1 MITNPYKVLGVPDG
15 ASLDECTKAYKKLA
29 KKYHPD
35 LHPNDKNAEE
45 KMSPINSA
53 YDQIK
58 NGSANQSEYY
68 SPFGSKADKSANSA
82 PDYLNSVTQ
91 FINTGQYAQAIN
103 LLNSIEERNARWYYL
118 SALANASIGQW
129 NIAQDHI
136 RSAYAK
142 EPDNM
147 TYHQAY
153 TDITNGIN
161 PLKKDPFSSFF
172 DFGDTAG
179 SQTYTYNYN
188 PSQRQSRGRAYKVR
202 RGGCLGR
209 ILRIIFIIFIIRL
222 IISLVSGLFY
232 SSKTYYYT
240 PHYRQSYSQSQEF
253 GNNSENSSDS
263 NDASN
268 YFGSQNGEAHNQ

>member
-1 MITNPYKVLGVPDG
+1 
-15 ASLDECTKAYKKLA
+15 
-29 KKYHPD
+29 
-35 LHPNDKNAEE
+35 
-45 KMSPINSA
+45 
-53 YDQIK
+53 
-58 NGSANQSEYY
+58 
-68 SPFGSKADKSANSA
+68 
-82 PDYLNSVTQ
+82 
-91 FINTGQYAQAIN
+91 
-103 LLNSIEERNARWYYL
+103 
-118 SALANASIGQW
+118 
-129 NIAQDHI
+129 
-136 RSAYAK
+136 
-142 EPDNM
+142 M

-209 ILRIIFIIFIIRL
+209 ILKIIFIIFIIRL

-253 GNNSENSSDS
+253 GDNSESNSNS

>member
-35 LHPNDKNAEE
+35 LNPNDKNAEE
-45 KMSPINSA
+45 KMSQINSA

-68 SPFGSKADKSANSA
+68 SPYGSKADKSANSA

-103 LLNSIEERNARWYYL
+103 LLNSIEDRNARWYYL

-202 RGGCLGR
+202 LPWQNIENNFYYFYYQAYNIACERLVLFIKN
-209 ILRIIFIIFIIRL
+209 ILLHTALQAVIFSVAGVR
-222 IISLVSGLFY
+222 
-232 SSKTYYYT
+232 
-240 PHYRQSYSQSQEF
+240 
-253 GNNSENSSDS
+253 
-263 NDASN
+263 
-268 YFGSQNGEAHNQ
+268 